1 VKRIVFLLSFISTVA
16 FGASSGINLQLP
28 SSPSTYG
35 QDSFRAG
42 DLDCKNAIGGS
53 TNLEFGMTGIVDN
66 ATNLWE
72 SEDPMNPTTKDIGL
86 YARIIIPLDGPK
98 ERINCNTLY
107 ELELQKKR
115 LEVFKLKQEIEN
127 LKKLGNKSNNFEN

>member
-1 VKRIVFLLSFISTVA
+1 MKRIVFLLSFISTVA
-16 FGASSGINLQLP
+16 LSNSSLNLQLP
-28 SSPSTYG
+28 RSPSTYG

-53 TNLEFGMTGIVDN
+53 TNLEFGMTGIIDN
-66 ATNLWE
+66 AR
-72 SEDPMNPTTKDIGL
+72 SPFASDDPLNPTTKDIGL

-98 ERINCNTLY
+98 ERVNCNTLY
-107 ELELQKKR
+107 QLELQKKR
-115 LEVFKLKQEIEN
+115 LEVYKLQQEIEN